1 MGVREL
7 TRSQLTQV
15 KERYYCER
23 NDNVSWGELAS
34 IDTLVSDDEV
44 FEEFGGTEFVED
56 DFF

>member
-23 NDNVSWGELAS
+23 YGNVSWGELII

-44 FEEFGGTEFVED
+44 FEEFGDTEFVED